1 MQHAISCQTA
11 LGTFGPVAD
20 GSENGFNRVAGADA
34 VMGVSSLLRPSSV
47 PPFLDLYGLELLFR
61 ITGWNFPKLGA
72 HVFKWASWFTGINVI
87 TQHDDQV

>member
-1 MQHAISCQTA
+1 MPFRVRQPLERLVRWLMVAKTDSIGLLVRMQ
-11 LGTFGPVAD
+11 LW
-20 GSENGFNRVAGADA
+20 
-34 VMGVSSLLRPSSV
+34 VSRPSSV